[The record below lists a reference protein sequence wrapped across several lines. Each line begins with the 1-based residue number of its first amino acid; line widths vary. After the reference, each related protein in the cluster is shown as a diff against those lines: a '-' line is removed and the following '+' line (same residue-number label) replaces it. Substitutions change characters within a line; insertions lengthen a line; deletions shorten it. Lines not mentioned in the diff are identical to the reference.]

1 MANLWPIVERIREA
15 AMIEESTLR
24 GKLKAGEITKTRFDA
39 ELAKLERQLRASLAT
54 VR

>member
-1 MANLWPIVERIREA
+1 MLNLYPVVERIREA

-24 GKLKAGEITKTRFDA
+24 GKLKAGEITKARFDA
-39 ELAKLERQLRASLAT
+39 ELVKLERELRASLAI